1 MYIESEE
8 EGTIMTAIPKVFDE
22 REALSCERLKEVRA
36 NISKLDEL
44 KSFKDLTVF
53 GAGSY
58 ARHEAS
64 KYSDI
69 DLFFLCR
76 KNRNKQIDPRT
87 KELRLFGKMIEVVEN
102 LNFPKFSN
110 DCQYLN
116 VLSTG
121 DILQH
126 LGSPTDDHENYF
138 TARMLLLLESKCLYG
153 DKIYNKV
160 IAEIVHSYFADYPN
174 HSHEFQPIFLLNDIC
189 RYWKTLLLNYENK
202 RNRIKETD
210 EQKVKQRV
218 RNFKLKFSRMTTCF
232 ATVSAIGS
240 YIKPVTEEQVVRLVL
255 LTPRQ
260 RLQDILTHVPAAKDE
275 VGNILEEYAWFLEKT
290 GLPTEELQ
298 SLFRDK
304 QGRTN
309 MFQKAN
315 EYGKLMFKLLQKLD
329 NKSNG
334 KGDLLRYLVI

>member
-1 MYIESEE
+1 
-8 EGTIMTAIPKVFDE
+8 MTDIPKVFEE
-22 REALSCERLKEVRA
+22 REVLSCERLDEVRA
-36 NISKLDEL
+36 SISKLDEL

-76 KNRNKQIDPRT
+76 KGRNKQINPRT
-87 KELRLFGKMIEVVEN
+87 KELRMFGKMIEVVEQ
-102 LNFPKFSN
+102 LKFPNFSN

-210 EQKVKQRV
+210 EQKIKQRV

-240 YIKPVTEEQVVRLVL
+240 YDTPVTEAQVVRLVHR
-255 LTPRQ
+255 TPRE
-260 RLQDILTHVPAAKDE
+260 RLQDIITHVPSARDE
-275 VGNILEEYAWFLEKT
+275 VQNILAEYAWFLEKT

-304 QGRTN
+304 QGRTD

-315 EYGKLMFKLLQKLD
+315 EYGNLMFKLLQKLD
-329 NKSNG
+329 KKSNG

>member
-1 MYIESEE
+1 MVE
-8 EGTIMTAIPKVFDE
+8 IPAVFKE
-22 REALSCERLKEVRA
+22 RAALSCKQLENVRKT
-36 NISKLDEL
+36 ISDLGEL
-44 KSFKDLTVF
+44 KCFEDLTVF

-64 KYSDI
+64 IYSDI

-76 KNRNKQIDPRT
+76 KSRDEQIDPRT
-87 KELRLFGKMIEVVEN
+87 KEFRLFGKMIEIIET
-102 LNFPKFSN
+102 LKFPKFSN

-116 VLSTG
+116 VLSTR

-153 DKIYNKV
+153 DEIYNKV
-160 IAEIVHSYFADYPN
+160 ISEIVHSYFADYPN

-202 RNRIKETD
+202 RNGAEETD
-210 EQKVKQRV
+210 AQKVKQRV

-240 YIKPVTEEQVVRLVL
+240 YKTPVTEGQVVRLVH
-255 LTPRQ
+255 LTPRE
-260 RLQDILTHVPAAKDE
+260 RLQDIIRHVPDAKNE
-275 VGNILEEYAWFLEKT
+275 VQNILDEYAWFLEMT

-298 SLFRDK
+298 SKFHDK
-304 QGRTN
+304 TGRTK

-315 EYGKLMFKLLQKLD
+315 EYGNLMFNLLLKLD
-329 NKSNG
+329 KNSNG

>member
-1 MYIESEE
+1 
-8 EGTIMTAIPKVFDE
+8 MTSIPKVFDE
-22 REALSCERLKEVRA
+22 RSKLSCERLEEVRKT
-36 NISKLDEL
+36 ISKLREL
-44 KSFKDLTVF
+44 KNFKDLTVF

-69 DLFFLCR
+69 DLFFVCR
-76 KNRNKQIDPRT
+76 KSRSKQIDLRT
-87 KELRLFGKMIEVVEN
+87 KELSLFGKMIDVIEQ
-102 LNFPKFSN
+102 LKFPKFSN

-116 VLSTG
+116 ILSTG

-126 LGSPTDDHENYF
+126 LGSPTDDHKNYF

-160 IAEIVHSYFADYPN
+160 IDEIVHSYFADYPN

-202 RNRIKETD
+202 RNRTRET
-210 EQKVKQRV
+210 EAQKVKQRV

-232 ATVSAIGS
+232 ATISAIGS
-240 YIKPVTEEQVVRLVL
+240 YKTPVTEEQVVRLVR
-255 LTPRQ
+255 LTPRE
-260 RLQDILTHVPAAKDE
+260 RLQDITRHVSDAKNE
-275 VGNILEEYAWFLEKT
+275 VQNILNEYAWFLDMT

-298 SLFRDK
+298 SKFYDK
-304 QGRTN
+304 EGRTK

-315 EYGKLMFKLLQKLD
+315 EYGNLMFNLLLKLD
-329 NKSNG
+329 KNSNG

>member
-1 MYIESEE
+1 MN
-8 EGTIMTAIPKVFDE
+8 GIPKVFDE
-22 REALSCERLKEVRA
+22 RAKLSCERLKVVSDSI
-36 NISKLDEL
+36 NTLDEL
-44 KSFKDLTVF
+44 RSFEDLTVY

-64 KYSDI
+64 EYSDI

-76 KNRNKQIDPRT
+76 KNRNEQDKPRT
-87 KELRLFGKMIEVVEN
+87 KELLLFGKMIQVVKN
-102 LNFPKFSN
+102 LGFPDFSN

-116 VLSTG
+116 VLSTV

-126 LGSPTDDHENYF
+126 LGSPKDDHENYF

-153 DKIYNKV
+153 DEIYNKV

-202 RNRIKETD
+202 RNRNEETE
-210 EQKVKQRV
+210 EQKNTQRV

-240 YIKPVTEEQVVRLVL
+240 YNTPVTEEQVVRLVH
-255 LTPRQ
+255 LTPRE
-260 RLQDILTHVPAAKDE
+260 RLQDIILHVPDAESE
-275 VGNILEEYAWFLEKT
+275 VRDILEEYAWFLEMT
-290 GLPTEELQ
+290 GLRTEELQ
-298 SLFRDK
+298 SLFREK
-304 QGRTN
+304 EGRTK

-315 EYGKLMFKLLQKLD
+315 EYGNLMFNLLLKLD
-329 NKSNG
+329 KKSNG
-334 KGDLLRYLVI
+334 NGDLLRYLVI